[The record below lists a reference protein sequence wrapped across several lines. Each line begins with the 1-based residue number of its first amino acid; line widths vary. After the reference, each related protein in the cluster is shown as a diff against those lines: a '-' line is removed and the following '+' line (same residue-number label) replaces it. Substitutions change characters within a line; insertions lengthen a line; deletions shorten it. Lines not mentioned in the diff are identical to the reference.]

1 MKFAIF
7 NFFQPPTYHSFERTQ
22 RAKVLHVTLLVSV
35 VGCILLGFQNLS
47 LNTNLD
53 TVLFAVSGIC
63 LLGVYLNKKGYY
75 YTVATFI
82 TLMILALITYSLI
95 VGVGLWDAAMIAYP
109 FFILFAS
116 FLFSKKMSPVVTL
129 LSAAS
134 VALVYYL
141 DQQGLLDPANFYPGA
156 QFVNIVILIF
166 AVGFLMW
173 TIMGNWEK
181 SLANLQETYDLT
193 LAGWAKALEYRDRET
208 EGHSQ
213 RVTSLCTQLARR
225 LGITGTELENVRR
238 GALLHDIGKMAIPD
252 AILLKEGSL
261 TDADWEVVKMHPV
274 YAKRF
279 IAEIPFLVPA
289 LDIPYCHHE
298 RWDGSGYPQGLSGE
312 EIPLAARIFAVID
325 VWDALLSDRPYRKAW
340 PEEKVREYIQEQ
352 SGVLFDPKVVE
363 AFFPLLSDLE
373 TNPDRVS

>member
-1 MKFAIF
+1 MY
-7 NFFQPPTYHSFERTQ
+7 QSFERTQ

-53 TVLFAVSGIC
+53 TVLFAASGIC
-63 LLGVYLNKKGYY
+63 FLGVFLNKKGYY

-82 TLMILALITYSLI
+82 TLMILALITFSLI
-95 VGVGLWDAAMIAYP
+95 DGVGLWDAAMIAYP
-109 FFILFAS
+109 IFILFAS

-134 VALVYYL
+134 MALVYYL
-141 DQQGLLDPANFYPGA
+141 DQQGLLKPANFYPGA
-156 QFVNIVILIF
+156 QFTNILILIV

-173 TIMGNWEK
+173 TIMENWER

-213 RVTSLCTQLARR
+213 RVTSLCTQLANR
-225 LGITGTELENVRR
+225 LGIPKNELENVRR

-252 AILLKEGSL
+252 DILLKEGSL
-261 TDADWEVVKMHPV
+261 TEEDWVIVKKHPS
-274 YAKRF
+274 YAKNL
-279 IAEIPFLVPA
+279 IEGIPFLRPA
-289 LDIPYCHHE
+289 LDIPCSHHE

-312 EIPLAARIFAVID
+312 KIPLAARIFAVID
-325 VWDALLSDRPYRKAW
+325 VWDALLSDRSYRKAW

-352 SGVLFDPKVVE
+352 AGVLFDPKVVE
-363 AFFPLLSDLE
+363 AFFELLEIQEQDQSK
-373 TNPDRVS
+373 

>member
-1 MKFAIF
+1 MISAILG
-7 NFFQPPTYHSFERTQ
+7 FFHPPTYQSFERTQ

-35 VGCILLGFQNLS
+35 VGCILLGFQNFS
-47 LNTNLD
+47 PDTNLD
-53 TVLFAVSGIC
+53 IVLFAASGIFF
-63 LLGVYLNKKGYY
+63 LGVLLNKMGYY

-95 VGVGLWDAAMIAYP
+95 DGVGVWDAAMLAYP

-116 FLFSKKMSPVVTL
+116 FLFSKKMSPVATM

-141 DQQGLLDPANFYPGA
+141 DQRGLLDPANFYPGA
-156 QFVNIVILIF
+156 QVINIVILIA

-181 SLANLQETYDLT
+181 SLTNLQETYDLT

-213 RVTSLCTQLARR
+213 RVTGLCIELASR
-225 LGITGTELENVRR
+225 LGVPENELENVRR

-252 AILLKEGSL
+252 GILLKEGSL
-261 TDADWEVVKMHPV
+261 TEEDWVIVKKHPI
-274 YAKRF
+274 YAKNL
-279 IAEIPFLVPA
+279 IEGIPFLRPA

-312 EIPLAARIFAVID
+312 EIPLVARIFAVID
-325 VWDALLSDRPYRKAW
+325 VWDALLSDRSYRKAW
-340 PEEKVREYIQEQ
+340 PEEKTREYIQEQ
-352 SGVLFDPKVVE
+352 AGVLFDPKVVE
-363 AFFPLLSDLE
+363 AFFELLNDLE
-373 TNPDRVS
+373 INR